1 MKELPFPVG
10 LRLWLVCCL
19 LSVAGCQENRPAP
32 LTRSAPEPAQVPDAD
47 GPAGDG
53 ASQVALQVASWEEV
67 QAAVAAHRGKVVVL
81 DLWATW

>member
-10 LRLWLVCCL
+10 LWLVCCL
-19 LSVAGCQENRPAP
+19 LSVAGCQENRPVT
-32 LTRSAPEPAQVPDAD
+32 LTRSALEPAPAPDAD

-67 QAAVAAHRGKVVVL
+67 QAAVAARRGKVVVL